1 MRCENDLHCMTRK
14 RTLEPDRKQGLIRF
28 EVPELML
35 PPAHPARV
43 LWDVAGTLDLSRFL
57 RDVKSV
63 DGRQGR
69 STLSPR
75 MKLVLW
81 LYAISRGIGS
91 AREIAR
97 LAKSDDGFRWIV
109 GDLSVHHD
117 TLSVFRA
124 DQGEAL
130 DQLMTDI
137 LGALMHKGVLKLD
150 LVAQDG
156 IRIRAAATAPSF
168 RQQASLLEC
177 REQAALHL
185 KAVLA
190 QASDPELS
198 SAQYARRVAAAR
210 DFQRRVEEAITAV
223 TELQEE
229 QQHRT
234 ASNRRTPR
242 ASTTDAEARV
252 MKMADGGFRP
262 AYNVQ
267 MATAGSEFGGP
278 RTIVGVRVTNGGS
291 DMGAVPPM
299 LDQIERRTGLLP
311 NVLLADAGHAG
322 HEGIRDAAR
331 RGVELLIPVPD
342 QVKGGSHASQDDMIV
357 QWRERME
364 TDEAKRLYRAR
375 SSLCELMNA
384 HLRTH
389 HGVDQF
395 LLRGLTKVTSV
406 VLLGA
411 IASNLLQHASTLL
424 S

>member
-1 MRCENDLHCMTRK
+1 MTRK
-14 RTLEPDRKQGLIRF
+14 RTLEPDRKQGVIRY
-28 EVPELML
+28 EVPELTL
-35 PPAHPARV
+35 PATHPARV
-43 LWDVAGTLDLSRFL
+43 LWEVSGTLDLSRFL
-57 RDVKSV
+57 RGVKSLQ
-63 DGRQGR
+63 GRQGR

-97 LAKSDDGFRWIV
+97 LTTSDDGFRWIV

-124 DQGEAL
+124 HQGEAL
-130 DQLMTDI
+130 DRLMTDI
-137 LGALMHKGVLKLD
+137 LAALTHKGVLTLE

-168 RQQASLLEC
+168 RQQGSLLEC
-177 REQAALHL
+177 REQAALHV

-190 QASDPELS
+190 QANDPELS
-198 SAQYARRVAAAR
+198 SAQHARRVAAAL
-210 DFQRRVEEAITAV
+210 DFQRRVEEAIATV
-223 TELQEE
+223 GEMQEE
-229 QQHRT
+229 QKHRK

-267 MATAGSEFGGP
+267 MATAGSELGGP
-278 RTIVGVRVTNGGS
+278 RTIVGVRVTNVGS
-291 DMGAVPPM
+291 DMSSLPPM
-299 LDQIERRTGLLP
+299 LDEIERRTGQLP
-311 NVLLADAGHAG
+311 KVLLADANHAG
-322 HEGIRDAAR
+322 HEGIRVAAE
-331 RGVELLIPVPD
+331 RGVEALIPVPE
-342 QVKGGSHASQDDMIV
+342 QAKGGSYAASDQAIAD
-357 QWRERME
+357 WRARME
-364 TDEAKRLYRAR
+364 TDEARRLYRAR
-375 SSLCELMNA
+375 SGLCELMNA

-395 LLRGLTKVTSV
+395 LLRGLAKVTSV

-411 IASNLLQHASTLL
+411 ITSNLLQHASTLL